1 MRPQDGISR
10 LEENFREQL
19 RVKKMEEDLIL
30 LQEENQRLKDEL
42 KKLKREHNESLR

>member
-19 RVKKMEEDLIL
+19 RIKKMEEDLIL
-30 LQEENQRLKDEL
+30 LQEENQKLKEEL

>member
-30 LQEENQRLKDEL
+30 LQEENQKLKEEL

>member
-19 RVKKMEEDLIL
+19 RVKKMEEDLIR
-30 LQEENQRLKDEL
+30 LQEENQRLKEEL
-42 KKLKREHNESLR
+42 KKLKKEHNESL

>member
-19 RVKKMEEDLIL
+19 RIKKMEEDLIR
-30 LQEENQRLKDEL
+30 LQEENQKLKEEL
-42 KKLKREHNESLR
+42 KKLKEEHNESLR

>member
-19 RVKKMEEDLIL
+19 RIKKMEEDLIRL
-30 LQEENQRLKDEL
+30 KEENQKLKDEL
-42 KKLKREHNESLR
+42 KKLKEEYNGSLR

>member
-42 KKLKREHNESLR
+42 KKLKEEHNGSLR

>member
-19 RVKKMEEDLIL
+19 RVKKMEEDLIR
-30 LQEENQRLKDEL
+30 LQEENQKLKEEL
-42 KKLKREHNESLR
+42 KKLKREHNGSLR

>member
-19 RVKKMEEDLIL
+19 RIKKMEEDLIR
-30 LQEENQRLKDEL
+30 LQEENQKLKEEL
-42 KKLKREHNESLR
+42 KKLKKEHNESLR

>member
-19 RVKKMEEDLIL
+19 RVKQMEEDLIR
-30 LQEENQRLKDEL
+30 LQEENQKLKEEL
-42 KKLKREHNESLR
+42 KKLKREHNGSLR

>member
-19 RVKKMEEDLIL
+19 RIKKMEEDLIR
-30 LQEENQRLKDEL
+30 LQEENQKLKEEL
-42 KKLKREHNESLR
+42 KKLKREYNESLR

>member
-19 RVKKMEEDLIL
+19 RIKKMEEDLIRL
-30 LQEENQRLKDEL
+30 KEENQKLKDEL
-42 KKLKREHNESLR
+42 KKLKEEHNESLR

>member
-19 RVKKMEEDLIL
+19 RIKKMEEDLIL
-30 LQEENQRLKDEL
+30 LQEENQKLKDEL